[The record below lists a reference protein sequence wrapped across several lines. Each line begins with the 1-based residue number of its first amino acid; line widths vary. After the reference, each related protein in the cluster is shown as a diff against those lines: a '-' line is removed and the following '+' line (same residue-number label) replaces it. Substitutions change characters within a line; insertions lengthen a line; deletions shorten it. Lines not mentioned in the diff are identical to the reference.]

1 MSTWQPAGLPGR
13 ERDTKRVGEFL
24 DRVTA
29 SIGAPK
35 AHTLSAVFSGWEEL
49 VGSEIAS
56 HAAPRSL
63 RDGVLTV
70 EVDEPAWAAQLGFLS
85 SQLLAKLQTE
95 AGSEEL
101 SEIRFRVTGAGA
113 RTGRGRDP
121 QGAWTGP
128 LKTPGKARRKA

>member
-1 MSTWQPAGLPGR
+1 MSTWQPSGIPGR
-13 ERDTKRVGEFL
+13 ERDTKHVAEFL

-35 AHTLSAVFSGWEEL
+35 ALTLSTVFSRWEEL

-63 RDGVLTV
+63 RDGVLVV

-85 SQLLAKLQTE
+85 SQLLGKLQAK
-95 AGSEEL
+95 AGAEEL
-101 SEIRFRVTGAGA
+101 SEIRFRVTGSA
-113 RTGRGRDP
+113 
-121 QGAWTGP
+121 
-128 LKTPGKARRKA
+128 TPKRRREGG

>member
-1 MSTWQPAGLPGR
+1 MSTWQPSGPPGR
-13 ERDTKRVGEFL
+13 ERDPKRVGESL

-35 AHTLSAVFSGWEEL
+35 AVTLSAVFSRWEEL

-56 HAAPRSL
+56 HAEPRSL
-63 RDGVLTV
+63 RDGVLVV

-85 SQLLAKLQTE
+85 SQLLSKLQAE

-101 SEIRFRVTGAGA
+101 SEIRLRVSGTALRKGRREA
-113 RTGRGRDP
+113 R
-121 QGAWTGP
+121 
-128 LKTPGKARRKA
+128 